1 MPPKRQVTIQSDS
14 EDESERGSPKRQ
26 RSDPLSDRDAPGPS
40 QPTQTQDNDSS
51 DDEGDIVIPI
61 AAEDADFDRENIDKV
76 RAAIQAGKNTVKG
89 IAEYGLVQAIE
100 LEDFMCHKKLNFE
113 FGQQINFII
122 GHNGSGKSA
131 VLSALTVALGGKTT
145 STGRGTGLK
154 SLIREGQHQATV
166 TLKIK
171 NEGPEAYRHDVYGDS
186 IVIRRRFN
194 VDGNTTWRIMDAT
207 GTTTV
212 SNKKEELSAIC
223 DHMNI
228 QVDNPINVLTQ
239 DSARMFLGASPPKE
253 KYKLFLLG
261 TQLYQ
266 LSTEYEA
273 CLESIG
279 RTERVLASK
288 HESIPDLERLH
299 KAASAR
305 LKEAEKA
312 RRQEEKV
319 HELRQELAWAHV
331 AEKGAELEEKLA
343 DVATK
348 EGRIPKI
355 EESLRVSEEE
365 LVAQEEVV
373 HACEGELDNVGSVD
387 TLLNRKGKLVKEVRE
402 HTKKIQGYD
411 SEFKRIDASIL
422 ELEQTVKDLEQQIAD
437 EELRMATDTQ
447 AKRDEL
453 DQRLAEV
460 KKEVDTLDAKM
471 KDINERKRVLM
482 VANDET
488 QAAGKKVAD
497 EIGGL
502 QQRIAEAD
510 NMILGARQ
518 SMKDMFVPYGNNIK
532 AVVEEIERAK
542 WHGDKPLGPLGRY
555 VKVKEPEKW
564 GAVLRNQLQGI
575 LTSFAITDP
584 RDRDQLKRI
593 LARDK
598 NYNSILISERD
609 IFDYSEGEPP
619 KEYHTV
625 LRALE
630 FSDPWALR
638 LMIDRASIERVVL
651 SPKRKPLEEAL
662 LRLRGGGTGWTL
674 DEFFVRVYPDGGIQS
689 NGLNMNRV
697 RGAQNLLLSGRNPEA
712 EIAHHEQKKAEFVAQ
727 VQQLQQRL
735 NAHKAE
741 FATRKA
747 EIGLLD
753 NEGRV
758 INDQLRQARA
768 RLSQLQEEVNEEM
781 PTDIAG
787 FVSVKNETE
796 EDIANHRSQRVAV
809 EEEKAKSVS
818 AKREFEREIETIEA
832 QIAEFNEKHEK
843 VEEALRK
850 AVLLRVEKQ
859 HAVTHYNGK
868 LKEEKEELAQAQAHA
883 KVTQEE
889 FENWSEG
896 ALRLCHDERIETDR
910 KPEEIERE
918 MKSTKKAL
926 EQRKATADKR
936 GASIDDLAAE
946 VDKCWTVMNKAKR
959 EWKQTNRLNRA
970 LKRAIITRL
979 RRWVEFRSHIAL
991 RTKINFGYHLSNRGY
1006 FGKVDFN
1013 HTEQTLQLK
1022 VQTDDQANKGSGEK
1036 DPKSLS
1042 GGEKSFSTICLLLS
1056 LWDAISCPLR
1066 CLDEFD
1072 VFMDAV
1078 NRRISMKMMIETAT
1092 ENSNKQYILI
1102 TPQDMTNVHI
1112 GDNVKVSR
1120 MDDPQ
1125 RGAGLNMAAG

>member
-1 MPPKRQVTIQSDS
+1 
-14 EDESERGSPKRQ
+14 
-26 RSDPLSDRDAPGPS
+26 
-40 QPTQTQDNDSS
+40 
-51 DDEGDIVIPI
+51 
-61 AAEDADFDRENIDKV
+61 
-76 RAAIQAGKNTVKG
+76 
-89 IAEYGLVQAIE
+89 
-100 LEDFMCHKKLNFE
+100 
-113 FGQQINFII
+113 
-122 GHNGSGKSA
+122 
-131 VLSALTVALGGKTT
+131 
-145 STGRGTGLK
+145 
-154 SLIREGQHQATV
+154 
-166 TLKIK
+166 
-171 NEGPEAYRHDVYGDS
+171 
-186 IVIRRRFN
+186 
-194 VDGNTTWRIMDAT
+194 
-207 GTTTV
+207 
-212 SNKKEELSAIC
+212 
-223 DHMNI
+223 
-228 QVDNPINVLTQ
+228 
-239 DSARMFLGASPPKE
+239 
-253 KYKLFLLG
+253 
-261 TQLYQ
+261 
-266 LSTEYEA
+266 
-273 CLESIG
+273 
-279 RTERVLASK
+279 
-288 HESIPDLERLH
+288 
-299 KAASAR
+299 
-305 LKEAEKA
+305 
-312 RRQEEKV
+312 
-319 HELRQELAWAHV
+319 
-331 AEKGAELEEKLA
+331 
-343 DVATK
+343 
-348 EGRIPKI
+348 
-355 EESLRVSEEE
+355 
-365 LVAQEEVV
+365 
-373 HACEGELDNVGSVD
+373 
-387 TLLNRKGKLVKEVRE
+387 
-402 HTKKIQGYD
+402 
-411 SEFKRIDASIL
+411 
-422 ELEQTVKDLEQQIAD
+422 
-437 EELRMATDTQ
+437 MATDTQ

-453 DQRLAEV
+453 DQRLADESYG
-460 KKEVDTLDAKM
+460 
-471 KDINERKRVLM
+471 RKRR
-482 VANDET
+482 DKGC
-488 QAAGKKVAD
+488 GKKVED
-497 EIGGL
+497 EISGF
-502 QQRIAEAD
+502 QQHIAEAD

-532 AVVEEIERAK
+532 AGG
-542 WHGDKPLGPLGRY
+542 GDREGEMVWGQPLGPLGRDLDVVCDY
-555 VKVKEPEKW
+555 GPA
-564 GAVLRNQLQGI
+564 GSRHSSASLQG
-575 LTSFAITDP
+575 
-584 RDRDQLKRI
+584 
-593 LARDK
+593 DK

-609 IFDYSEGEPP
+609 IFDYSEGEP
-619 KEYHTV
+619 
-625 LRALE
+625 LG

-712 EIAHHEQKKAEFVAQ
+712 EIAYVVSELMLIRTNHPFAGTTSKRRRIVAQ

-753 NEGRV
+753 
-758 INDQLRQARA
+758 LRQARA

-818 AKREFEREIETIEA
+818 AKREFEREIETLEA

-843 VEEALRK
+843 VEVRSTEKGGPASS
-850 AVLLRVEKQ
+850 EKQ

-1006 FGKVDFN
+1006 FGK
-1013 HTEQTLQLK
+1013 LK